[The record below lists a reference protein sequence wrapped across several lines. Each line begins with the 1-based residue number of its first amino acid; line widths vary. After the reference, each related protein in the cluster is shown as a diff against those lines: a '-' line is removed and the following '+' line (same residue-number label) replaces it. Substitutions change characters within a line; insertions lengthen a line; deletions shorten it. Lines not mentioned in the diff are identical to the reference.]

1 MPLGKSQPGPEEM
14 VYGSGT
20 SIATPIAAGVAA
32 LVLEFAL
39 QDVLDQTIY
48 GLRIIELVITK
59 ECNYKGVMWN
69 EVSRNP
75 H

>member
-1 MPLGKSQPGPEEM
+1 M
-14 VYGSGT
+14 
-20 SIATPIAAGVAA
+20 
-32 LVLEFAL
+32 LESKFARR
-39 QDVLDQTIY
+39 VEILDQTIY
-48 GLRIIELVITK
+48 GSRNIELVITK